1 MIEEQGEQATR
12 VQDPT
17 TGELI
22 PKDEYRRPSINKSAY
37 IVPDIHGYQS
47 MVTGEWISSRSQH
60 RDHLKRHGLIEIG
73 NEKQV
78 NKPRELDRAGIRRAA
93 EEAVRRVLG

>member
-1 MIEEQGEQATR
+1 MTR
-12 VQDPT
+12 KTWIQDPV

-22 PKDEYRRPSINKSAY
+22 PKDDYHGPSASKGAY
-37 IVPDIHGYQS
+37 IVPDIQGYKS
-47 MVTGEWISSRSQH
+47 MATGEWISSRSEH
-60 RDHLKRHGLIEIG
+60 REHLKRHGLIEIG

-78 NKPRELDRAGIRRAA
+78 NRPREQDRAGIRKAA

>member
-1 MIEEQGEQATR
+1 MKKTWI
-12 VQDPT
+12 QDPV

-22 PKDEYRRPSINKSAY
+22 PKEEYHGPSVSKTAY
-37 IVPDIHGYQS
+37 IMPDIQGYKS
-47 MVTGEWISSRSQH
+47 MATGEWISSRSQH
-60 RDHLKRHGLIEIG
+60 RDHLKRNGLIEIG

-78 NKPRELDRAGIRRAA
+78 NKRREPDRAGIRKAA

>member
-1 MIEEQGEQATR
+1 MKKSW
-12 VQDPT
+12 VQDPV

-22 PKDEYRRPSINKSAY
+22 PKDEYRGPSQQKGAY
-37 IVPDIHGYQS
+37 VVPDIQGYQS
-47 MVTGEWISSRSQH
+47 MATGEWISSRTSH
-60 RDHLKRHGLIEIG
+60 RDHLKRHSLIEIG

-78 NKPRELDRAGIRRAA
+78 NKPRELDRVGIRKAA